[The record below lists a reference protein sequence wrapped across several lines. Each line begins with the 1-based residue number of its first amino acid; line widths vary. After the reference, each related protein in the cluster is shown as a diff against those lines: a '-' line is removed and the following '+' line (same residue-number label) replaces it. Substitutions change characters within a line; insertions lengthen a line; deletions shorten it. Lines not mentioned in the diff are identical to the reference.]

1 MLEIS
6 RDVTDRKRAEEALR
20 ESEEKYRLLVDNA
33 HDAIFIS
40 GDGRIQFSNPST
52 CRILGYT
59 PEEMVGM
66 PLERLIHP
74 DDRELVMARHH
85 ARQAGPECPGQGG
98 HRSVAVAG
106 CCVGDAAFHE
116 EHAAGQ
122 RARFD
127 AEYSRLTPFCK
138 QEHDVANRK
147 RSKIT
152 LEYVH
157 ASISARTPES

>member
-1 MLEIS
+1 MAQPDENLADLLEDERASGIRPLPS
-6 RDVTDRKRAEEALR
+6 RIAAPSVPPGSA
-20 ESEEKYRLLVDNA
+20 SEL
-33 HDAIFIS
+33 S
-40 GDGRIQFSNPST
+40 QS
-52 CRILGYT
+52 
-59 PEEMVGM
+59 
-66 PLERLIHP
+66 
-74 DDRELVMARHH
+74 
-85 ARQAGPECPGQGG
+85 G

-157 ASISARTPES
+157 ASVSADIPGS